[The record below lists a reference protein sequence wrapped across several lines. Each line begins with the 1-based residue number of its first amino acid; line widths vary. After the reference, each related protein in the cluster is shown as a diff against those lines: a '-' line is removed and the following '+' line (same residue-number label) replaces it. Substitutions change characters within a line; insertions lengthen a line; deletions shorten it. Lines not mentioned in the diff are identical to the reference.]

1 MLKNPPNQ
9 PTKSR
14 KSIYE
19 LYKLSQLIKEVT
31 RITNTS
37 SSLLDHYL
45 TTAPERITLSG
56 VLHTGIS
63 DHSLSSLLGKCYQ

>member
-56 VLHTGIS
+56 VLHTWIS